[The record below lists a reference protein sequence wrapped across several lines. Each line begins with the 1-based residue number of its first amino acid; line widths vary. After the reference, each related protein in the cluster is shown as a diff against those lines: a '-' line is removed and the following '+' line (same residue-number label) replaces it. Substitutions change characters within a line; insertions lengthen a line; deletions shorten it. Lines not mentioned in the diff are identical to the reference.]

1 MLIQGLAAMQPLH
14 GLEGMATELDPFR
27 RQAQAAVAYRRQQA
41 LPGMAKLLD
50 GRDPGGARGA
60 LEAVHL
66 AKQRLDGVH
75 RSRGLA
81 PVGQAIGK
89 HAETL
94 FRLAAEA
101 GQQALS
107 EGFPIQAHGVLI
119 T

>member
-14 GLEGMATELDPFR
+14 GFEGVAAQLHPLR
-27 RQAQAAVAYRRQQA
+27 RQAQATVAYRRQQA
-41 LPGMAKLLD
+41 FPGMAELLD
-50 GRDPGGARGA
+50 GRYAGRARGA

-75 RSRGLA
+75 RGRGLA
-81 PVGQAIGK
+81 PVGQAVGQY
-89 HAETL
+89 AEAL

-107 EGFPIQAHGVLI
+107 EGFPIQAHGSL
-119 T
+119 TT